1 MMSGAKNTLH
11 LQVLTGHFT
20 EVPLTTR
27 IEKCELAPSKV
38 KQDEI
43 TLVARIILRSERFGR
58 LNEFVQ
64 SLPLIEDPPS
74 VVALSQD
81 HDTLSQDMKKFLDLH
96 AIKTGDIFSSEAS
109 SYPFLACMC
118 LHFVQQLEHVFSGE
132 SYKYYPQYTVAQNR
146 KPGSNPQT
154 DSCVVHVVS
163 SEAIPRMLYECKT
176 SLAHTPLQLNNKDI
190 IEVLLQGYYCLQK
203 HKLKK
208 MLICLTDLIE
218 WHYMQ
223 IESTE
228 NKKMVVKG
236 YRHFKGLQTEQ
247 GTTVSFPLLN
257 LQAHTKFL
265 IDMERLLHH
274 N

>member
-1 MMSGAKNTLH
+1 M
-11 LQVLTGHFT
+11 
-20 EVPLTTR
+20 
-27 IEKCELAPSKV
+27 
-38 KQDEI
+38 
-43 TLVARIILRSERFGR
+43 
-58 LNEFVQ
+58 
-64 SLPLIEDPPS
+64 
-74 VVALSQD
+74 
-81 HDTLSQDMKKFLDLH
+81 
-96 AIKTGDIFSSEAS
+96 
-109 SYPFLACMC
+109 
-118 LHFVQQLEHVFSGE
+118 
-132 SYKYYPQYTVAQNR
+132 
-146 KPGSNPQT
+146 
-154 DSCVVHVVS
+154 
-163 SEAIPRMLYECKT
+163 
-176 SLAHTPLQLNNKDI
+176 QLNNKDI

-247 GTTVSFPLLN
+247 GAAVSLPLLN
-257 LQAHTKFL
+257 LQTHTKFL